1 MPRSG
6 GELLGSACHEIRS
19 QLTCI
24 DAHPAL
30 HFSRSDLALHLAADV
45 AIQVARDVASEGY
58 RWAPFAA
65 RSLAD
70 VFIHV
75 FTRHA

>member
-1 MPRSG
+1 
-6 GELLGSACHEIRS
+6 
-19 QLTCI
+19 
-24 DAHPAL
+24 
-30 HFSRSDLALHLAADV
+30 
-45 AIQVARDVASEGY
+45 VASEGY